1 MTRSRS
7 TTLHSGVPCERARA
21 WAALAPDG
29 EVSVLE
35 QKLLDAHLARCGA
48 CSRFS
53 VQVTAVAAALRA
65 AALQPVSQP
74 VTVPTWRRQRTY
86 ARVRVVGAAAAVA
99 VMALGISSRA
109 PLSAG
114 ERGAFQFPVAV
125 DFSGG
130 DRAEQQE
137 LRDLRREAIVAAIAA
152 RNRPARHFGTE
163 SI

>member
-1 MTRSRS
+1 M
-7 TTLHSGVPCERARA
+7 
-21 WAALAPDG
+21 
-29 EVSVLE
+29 LE

-130 DRAEQQE
+130 DQAEQQE

>member
-1 MTRSRS
+1 MTRVRS
-7 TTLHSGVPCERARA
+7 TKFHSGVPCERARA

-29 EVSVLE
+29 EVSLLE

-65 AALQPVSQP
+65 AALQPVAQP
-74 VTVPTWRRQRTY
+74 VAVPTWRRRRVD
-86 ARVRVVGAAAAVA
+86 ARVRMVGAAAAVA
-99 VMALGISSRA
+99 VMALGIAARA
-109 PLSAG
+109 PLPAG
-114 ERGAFQFPVAV
+114 EQESFQFPVVV